1 MDSRAAAAEKPTAQD
16 PLPAKPEQPVEAE
29 KPELGPP
36 APPDPETPELPEPEP
51 EADPLTEA
59 AAAGRIVV
67 IGDSD
72 FVRDDL
78 LRGDYRQMGGP
89 MSINGTQFFAHL
101 IDWLSQDRDL
111 VALQSRI
118 PVDRKL
124 QLVEAKLDQ
133 QEDPRDAEKR
143 LRSKTTGLVA
153 LNVMLPC
160 LALLVLGLSVFGWRR
175 GQKRRFL
182 QSTGN

>member
-1 MDSRAAAAEKPTAQD
+1 MARFPFGIPNSWYLLAYSDELAPGAVLPLRA
-16 PLPAKPEQPVEAE
+16 L
-29 KPELGPP
+29 
-36 APPDPETPELPEPEP
+36 
-51 EADPLTEA
+51 
-59 AAAGRIVV
+59 
-67 IGDSD
+67 
-72 FVRDDL
+72 
-78 LRGDYRQMGGP
+78 
-89 MSINGTQFFAHL
+89 
-101 IDWLSQDRDL
+101 DRDL

-175 GQKRRFL
+175 GEKRRFL